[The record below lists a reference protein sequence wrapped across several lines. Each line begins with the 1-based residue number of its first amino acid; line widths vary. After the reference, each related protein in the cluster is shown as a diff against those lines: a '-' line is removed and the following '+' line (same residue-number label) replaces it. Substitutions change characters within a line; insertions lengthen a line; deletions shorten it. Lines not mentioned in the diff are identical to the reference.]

1 MTGSINRPIA
11 HAARAPD
18 GTWRAPHDLAEHLA
32 EVGRLAGHFAQH
44 YGTDWARLAGRW
56 HDLGKYRPRFQHY
69 IRQASGFEADAHIR
83 GEAGGTA
90 FQSQRAKPRCI
101 AARARDWGNPWRLVK
116 DVLRTQRKRRR

>member
-1 MTGSINRPIA
+1 MRRGTYALILADGVRCPTEGARMTGSINRPIA

-32 EVGRLAGHFAQH
+32 QVGRLAGHFAQH

-83 GEAGGTA
+83 GEAGCTA
-90 FQSQRAKPRCI
+90 FQSQRANH
-101 AARARDWGNPWRLVK
+101 AA
-116 DVLRTQRKRRR
+116 

>member
-32 EVGRLAGHFAQH
+32 EVGRLADHFAQH

-69 IRQASGFEADAHIR
+69 IRQASGFEAAAHIR
-83 GEAGGTA
+83 GEAGKAPRSRANVPNHTA
-90 FQSQRAKPRCI
+90 
-101 AARARDWGNPWRLVK
+101 
-116 DVLRTQRKRRR
+116 